1 MKNIRKAKIVDI
13 GMNKIYDLAVIGGG
27 PGGYHAAIR
36 AAQYGA
42 KVALIEK
49 NKLGGTCLNVGCIP
63 TKALYASAEMIHRI
77 KEHGEEFGV
86 ITDIKLD
93 FAKAVERKNRVV
105 EELVGGIEALEKAW
119 KNDVYK
125 GFGKIIGGNA
135 EDGYEISIEGED
147 NAIITARRVII
158 ATGSAPA
165 LIPAFNIDHDRI
177 LTSDDI
183 LNPNFKIVPKSLLI
197 IGAGRSGLVGKAFA
211 MRLMHLG
218 FNVYVHG
225 ETIVPALAPQD
236 LVIAISGSGRTKLVV
251 TAAEVAKGLGA
262 KVVAITSYIDAPLA
276 KLADLV
282 IRIPGRTKVSKE
294 DDYNIRQLLGIYEP
308 LAPLGTLFE
317 ITAMVFLDSIVTE
330 LMSKLGKSEEDLR
343 RRHTNIE

>member
-1 MKNIRKAKIVDI
+1 MVRKFKEAFMYIANYLLHAI
-13 GMNKIYDLAVIGGG
+13 DLISDS
-27 PGGYHAAIR
+27 
-36 AAQYGA
+36 
-42 KVALIEK
+42 E
-49 NKLGGTCLNVGCIP
+49 
-63 TKALYASAEMIHRI
+63 
-77 KEHGEEFGV
+77 
-86 ITDIKLD
+86 
-93 FAKAVERKNRVV
+93 VERF
-105 EELVGGIEALEKAW
+105 I
-119 KNDVYK
+119 
-125 GFGKIIGGNA
+125 
-135 EDGYEISIEGED
+135 
-147 NAIITARRVII
+147 
-158 ATGSAPA
+158 
-165 LIPAFNIDHDRI
+165 
-177 LTSDDI
+177 DI
-183 LNPNFKIVPKSLLI
+183 LIDTFRNGRKVLI